1 MDELIHVLME
11 DVYLQ
16 IRWPLYQIGQ
26 TGVRAMHPM
35 LFLYLES
42 AGVLTTAIPAMPAP
56 ASAPTAP
63 AQAGAMP
70 RTAYHMALA
79 AHAQL
84 SQGGGPPPGQMW
96 TMHYPSGN
104 GSGGG
109 PIDIKADQVRTGS
122 DKCLSV
128 SMRSDRCGCTIHSW
142 LVRGAQAAY
151 ALPQGSA
158 GSGGYPGALS

>member
-26 TGVRAMHPM
+26 TGVHAMHPM

-42 AGVLTTAIPAMPAP
+42 AGVLTTAIPPMPAP

-84 SQGGGPPPGQMW
+84 AHGGGGPPPGQMW
-96 TMHYPSGN
+96 TMHYPSGAGN

-109 PIDIKADQVRTGS
+109 GGALDIKADQVRTRTAMG
-122 DKCLSV
+122 V
-128 SMRSDRCGCTIHSW
+128 HA
-142 LVRGAQAAY
+142 GAI
-151 ALPQGSA
+151 PN
-158 GSGGYPGALS
+158 GAH